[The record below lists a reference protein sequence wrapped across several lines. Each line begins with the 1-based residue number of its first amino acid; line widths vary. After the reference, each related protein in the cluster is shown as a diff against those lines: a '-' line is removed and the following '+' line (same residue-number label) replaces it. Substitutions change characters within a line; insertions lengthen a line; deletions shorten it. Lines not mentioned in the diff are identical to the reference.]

1 MEILWLG
8 HACFRLR
15 SDDLVVVTD
24 PYPSS
29 LGLRPESRPATVVT
43 VSNSHPNHNNWLEV
57 GSSPKVFDTP
67 GEYEYSGIAA
77 RGVMTTLAEGAA
89 RESRNV
95 AFCIVIDNVNICH
108 LGDISTP
115 LTTRQVE
122 ELHPV
127 DVLLAPAGG
136 GCTLDLERILQLM
149 QDLDPKDCYTDALP
163 NPQHQRTPGQS
174 GRLSATDGRQR
185 DTAAAQPVGHRRQ
198 PAGQY
203 AGHRPGAAGPPR
215 RVT

>member
-29 LGLRPESRPATVVT
+29 LGLRPETRPATVVT

-57 GSSPKVFDTP
+57 GGSPKVFDTP

-95 AFCIVIDNVNICH
+95 AYSIVIDNVNICH

-149 QDLDPKDCYTDALP
+149 QDLVPKIVIPMHYQIPNTNEPLGSLDAFL
-163 NPQHQRTPGQS
+163 QLMGVSEIQ
-174 GRLSATDGRQR
+174 
-185 DTAAAQPVGHRRQ
+185 
-198 PAGQY
+198 
-203 AGHRPGAAGPPR
+203 PR
-215 RVT
+215 RSLSVTVANLPANMQVTVLEPQARPAA